1 MKSKLIATMVK
12 AIIDLRLLV
21 GYKLVTLDSW
31 TQLKSQ
37 LLSENFSTT
46 KKIDE
51 LRGEVLYW
59 QDLCSQRDQRI
70 SLLSI
75 EAQASVAQLEQE
87 NKSIKTDLTKVQ
99 ASVTQLKKDK
109 DKLVKDFHDASA
121 KLMDATNEVEIANSE
136 MLILRDSLDEGT
148 ELSKQL
154 KEALDRW
161 TS

>member
-12 AIIDLRLLV
+12 AAIDLRLLV

-37 LLSENFSTT
+37 SFESHSTT

-75 EAQASVAQLEQE
+75 EAQASVAQLEKE
-87 NKSIKTDLTKVQ
+87 KETIQ

>member
-12 AIIDLRLLV
+12 AAIDLRLLV

-37 LLSENFSTT
+37 LLSDNFSTT

-59 QDLCSQRDQRI
+59 QDLCGQRDQRI
-70 SLLSI
+70 SMLSI
-75 EAQASVAQLEQE
+75 EAQASVAQLEKE
-87 NKSIKTDLTKVQ
+87 KEAIQ

-109 DKLVKDFHDASA
+109 DKLVKDFNDASS

>member
-12 AIIDLRLLV
+12 AAIDLRLLV

-37 LLSENFSTT
+37 LLSDNFSTT

-59 QDLCSQRDQRI
+59 QDLCGQRDQRI
-70 SLLSI
+70 SMLSI
-75 EAQASVAQLEQE
+75 EAQASVAQLEKE
-87 NKSIKTDLTKVQ
+87 KEAIQ

-109 DKLVKDFHDASA
+109 NKLVKDFHDASS

>member
-31 TQLKSQ
+31 TLLKSQ

-75 EAQASVAQLEQE
+75 EAQASVAQLEKE
-87 NKSIKTDLTKVQ
+87 KETIQ

>member
-1 MKSKLIATMVK
+1 MKSKLIATIVK
-12 AIIDLRLLV
+12 TVIDLRLLV

-75 EAQASVAQLEQE
+75 EAQASIAQLEKE
-87 NKSIKTDLTKVQ
+87 KETIQ